1 MKPSSR
7 RVFFTSTAASFAATQ
22 AFAAPAAPPAAR
34 VDPVTDRYWGVDVVD
49 RYRWMET
56 LPKTA
61 EFETWLKGQAAFARR
76 TLDKLPAR
84 KDLAK
89 RLERY
94 TGSVDTI
101 VSAQAAGGRLF
112 VVKRPAGAQTLQIH
126 LREPGK
132 PERLLFDPGASGKPG
147 GAMDDWAFSPDG
159 KSVAISTSVGGS
171 ETGTTAVLDVE
182 TGKIVELAQ
191 VFARARGW
199 TADGQG
205 LFYYRVRA
213 DAVPGSHDYGANGS
227 CWLHRLGTDPKT
239 DIEVFRSSEG
249 PGFETMEDDAPAV
262 SGAPGSDWV
271 IGAHI
276 LNGQWPGL
284 LYVARAADLL
294 AGKPAWRK
302 IAGRAV
308 DVRQVSL
315 VGDHVYLLACG
326 RASNGEVVRVDCAS
340 QTFETGQVVLPAGAG
355 VSDLM
360 ATARDG
366 LYVHDSA
373 GGQGG
378 LTRVS
383 FDGAVR
389 RITPPHSGAIWEI
402 TASRDEDGAWF
413 HMDDLTLPAS
423 SYHLPGGADLTPVE
437 TRLVKAPPYDV
448 GQFATTRVD
457 APARDGARISLDILH
472 RTDIKRNGRNPV
484 LIEAYGSYG
493 SILDPGFQPSVLA
506 FLEAGGVLVYAH
518 VRGGGEKGEAWHK
531 AGYKATKPNTW
542 RDAIDS
548 AEFLIREKWT
558 SKTHLAIWGASA
570 GGIMVGGAITE
581 RPDLFAAAIGEVGA
595 FNSLRME
602 FTANGPG
609 NDAEFGTVKKEDE
622 FKALLAMDAY
632 HKVRDGVRYPA
643 CLLLTGANDPRVE
656 PWQVAKFAARLQAA
670 STRPHPALLR
680 VDYNG
685 GHFAKTHAQANA
697 KSADIFGFVLA
708 HTASH

>member
-1 MKPSSR
+1 M
-7 RVFFTSTAASFAATQ
+7 
-22 AFAAPAAPPAAR
+22 
-34 VDPVTDRYWGVDVVD
+34 
-49 RYRWMET
+49 
-56 LPKTA
+56 
-61 EFETWLKGQAAFARR
+61 
-76 TLDKLPAR
+76 
-84 KDLAK
+84 
-89 RLERY
+89 
-94 TGSVDTI
+94 
-101 VSAQAAGGRLF
+101 
-112 VVKRPAGAQTLQIH
+112 
-126 LREPGK
+126 
-132 PERLLFDPGASGKPG
+132 
-147 GAMDDWAFSPDG
+147 
-159 KSVAISTSVGGS
+159 
-171 ETGTTAVLDVE
+171 
-182 TGKIVELAQ
+182 
-191 VFARARGW
+191 
-199 TADGQG
+199 
-205 LFYYRVRA
+205 
-213 DAVPGSHDYGANGS
+213 
-227 CWLHRLGTDPKT
+227 
-239 DIEVFRSSEG
+239 
-249 PGFETMEDDAPAV
+249 
-262 SGAPGSDWV
+262 
-271 IGAHI
+271 
-276 LNGQWPGL
+276 
-284 LYVARAADLL
+284 
-294 AGKPAWRK
+294 
-302 IAGRAV
+302 
-308 DVRQVSL
+308 
-315 VGDHVYLLACG
+315 
-326 RASNGEVVRVDCAS
+326 
-340 QTFETGQVVLPAGAG
+340 VLPAGAG

-581 RPDLFAAAIGEVGA
+581 RPDLFAA
-595 FNSLRME
+595 
-602 FTANGPG
+602 NGPG